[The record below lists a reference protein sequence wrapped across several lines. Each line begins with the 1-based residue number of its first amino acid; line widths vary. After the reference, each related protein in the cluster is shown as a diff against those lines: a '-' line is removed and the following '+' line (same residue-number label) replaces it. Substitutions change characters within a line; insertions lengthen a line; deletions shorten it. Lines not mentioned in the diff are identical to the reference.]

1 MAVQKAINGK
11 LVLSE
16 TQIDKAVQRI
26 IEKKKRST
34 CPLLRIGSMV

>member
-1 MAVQKAINGK
+1 MAVQKDTNRK

-26 IEKKKRST
+26 IDKKKRST
-34 CPLLRIGSMV
+34 CPLL